1 MIVTYCDVC
10 GNSFKTNPYRLMMLT
25 NTGKKVETIYNLMD
39 ICPFCAG
46 RIREQIEA
54 LKQGTLS
61 ENKKEG
67 KK

>member
-10 GNSFKTNPYRLMMLT
+10 GNSFKTEPYRLTMLT
-25 NTGKKVETIYNLMD
+25 STGRKVETIYNLVD

-54 LKQGTLS
+54 LKQGTRS

-67 KK
+67 KQ